1 MTPTNMS
8 NAIILPPRPKPDL
21 GSVAA
26 VPQSGTETAGASQP
40 QSIKAGMRPVRVVGP
55 VFFPAE

>member
-1 MTPTNMS
+1 MS